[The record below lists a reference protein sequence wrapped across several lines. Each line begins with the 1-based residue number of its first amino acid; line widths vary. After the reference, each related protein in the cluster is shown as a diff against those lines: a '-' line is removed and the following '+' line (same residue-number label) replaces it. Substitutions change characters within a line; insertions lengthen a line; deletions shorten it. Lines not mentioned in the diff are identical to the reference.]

1 MKTPG
6 YGSNCE
12 ASCVGSCGRE
22 WKANGN
28 HCYYFSRGKQS
39 WFDAEKFCQRNRGHL
54 ASVTDVQSHNFLKGK
69 NTETWIGGVREPGN
83 TTWVW
88 TDCSPWNFTRWA
100 GGEPKNELDKEG
112 CLLRTYDNQWSEQL
126 CTDKRRFVC
135 SATVCSGTTTLKSE
149 NLERNLQMMFPPYKR
164 LTAAQMSAHHTV
176 LLAGKSSTAGATS
189 GARRSS
195 SGGRRSSSVRVL
207 GDILPRSHP
216 MTWTISCISM

>member
-1 MKTPG
+1 MSPFFLFLFILLQTGHSALVKGKHHLLLLNWAQTQIDKSNTSTMKTPG

-100 GGEPKNELDKEG
+100 GAEPKNELDNEG
-112 CLLRTYDNQWSEQL
+112 CLLHTPDNQWSEHL
-126 CTDKRRFVC
+126 CTDERRFLC
-135 SATVCSGTTTLKSE
+135 STTVCSGKTT
-149 NLERNLQMMFPPYKR
+149 F
-164 LTAAQMSAHHTV
+164 
-176 LLAGKSSTAGATS
+176 
-189 GARRSS
+189 
-195 SGGRRSSSVRVL
+195 
-207 GDILPRSHP
+207 
-216 MTWTISCISM
+216 